1 MDGIDD
7 KTQELRQEIGLGE
20 YRCCLVQT
28 AMSQQDRENLSLY
41 TILAEALDQVL
52 QKNICV

>member
-20 YRCCLVQT
+20 YNCCLVQT

-52 QKNICV
+52 QKNICL